1 MRKMYCILLK
11 LSKEMIAQEVMSFKA
26 SKQGLL
32 QPQPSVSLRRKE
44 RYTSV
49 DKLLV
54 TVLPIIHTFYVRSLS
69 AQDRETLERSQQV
82 AAQSRTTDGGA
93 QDPHAAAASGSVAAS
108 TVANHPVNHM
118 EVDELERE
126 LSGHM

>member
-1 MRKMYCILLK
+1 MYSILFK

-44 RYTSV
+44 RYIG
-49 DKLLV
+49 KLIGIL
-54 TVLPIIHTFYVRSLS
+54 HNYSHFYFLSLS
-69 AQDRETLERSQQV
+69 TQDRETLERSQQV
-82 AAQSRTTDGGA
+82 AAQSRTADDNA
-93 QDPHAAAASGSVAAS
+93 QDPHANASGSVAAS

>member
-1 MRKMYCILLK
+1 MRKIDWILFK
-11 LSKEMIAQEVMSFKA
+11 LSIEMIAQEVMSFKA

-44 RYTSV
+44 RYTSLGQLIG
-49 DKLLV
+49 LL
-54 TVLPIIHTFYVRSLS
+54 HNDSRFYFFSLS
-69 AQDRETLERSQQV
+69 TQDRETLERSQQV
-82 AAQSRTTDGGA
+82 AAQSRTADGSA
-93 QDPHAAAASGSVAAS
+93 QDPHANASGSVAAS